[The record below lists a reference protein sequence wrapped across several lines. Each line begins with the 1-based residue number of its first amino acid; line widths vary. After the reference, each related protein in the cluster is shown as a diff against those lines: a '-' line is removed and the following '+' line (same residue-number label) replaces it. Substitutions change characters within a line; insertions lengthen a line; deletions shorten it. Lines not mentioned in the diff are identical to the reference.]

1 VKLFVDDLRDPPEG
15 WEVARTSREAV
26 ALLKSGQVTELSL
39 EHDFHKHDFH
49 SGNTTRPIVIW
60 MIIHDVWPEIVR
72 CHTTNPVGREW
83 IERMISRYKREMC

>member
-1 VKLFVDDLRDPPEG
+1 MKLFVDDLRDPPEG

-39 EHDFHKHDFH
+39 EHDFRGGD
-49 SGNTTRPIVIW
+49 TTRPVVIW
-60 MIIHDVWPEIVR
+60 MIIHDVWPEIIR

-83 IERMISRYKREMC
+83 IERMISRYKHEMC